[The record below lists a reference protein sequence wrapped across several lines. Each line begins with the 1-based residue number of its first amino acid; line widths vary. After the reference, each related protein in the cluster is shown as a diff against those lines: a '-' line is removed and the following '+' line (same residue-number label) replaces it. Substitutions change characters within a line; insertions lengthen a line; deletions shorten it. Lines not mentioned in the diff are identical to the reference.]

1 MIFTIPG
8 EPTGKARPRVVKGHA
23 YTPAKT
29 KAYEDKVRWCFKQAH
44 GKLIDGPVFI
54 AITAYFKIPK
64 NATKAQREEMETG
77 VRLPLKPSDA
87 DNIAKIVMDS
97 LIGQAYKDDAQVVG
111 LLVLKRY
118 GDPRMEVNIV
128 GKEKE

>member
-44 GKLIDGPVFI
+44 GKLIWRAG
-54 AITAYFKIPK
+54 
-64 NATKAQREEMETG
+64 RG
-77 VRLPLKPSDA
+77 SR
-87 DNIAKIVMDS
+87 
-97 LIGQAYKDDAQVVG
+97 
-111 LLVLKRY
+111 
-118 GDPRMEVNIV
+118 
-128 GKEKE
+128 